1 MQQNFVG
8 EVLYYTFPEFDKYD
22 DIVHAF
28 SSREGGVSGGFYRT
42 MNLGINTEDS
52 MENVL
57 ENYRIF
63 CDTLHLDVNKV
74 VIGQLTHEANIRN
87 VTEEDAGCGL
97 LKPFTYERID
107 GLLTNVPGLVL
118 TATFADCVPV
128 YFYDPVKKVV
138 GIAHSGWRGTVKEI
152 AGKMV
157 ERMVSDYDCD
167 VKDIVAGIGPSI
179 GMCCFEVDED
189 VFYDFTDLTYLGD
202 GWYYEK
208 ENGHYDIDLWR
219 VIWATLTDRGV
230 LPENIT
236 ISGICTCCN
245 RDVLFSHRATK
256 GRRGTMAGVIS
267 IKEK

>member
-1 MQQNFVG
+1 M
-8 EVLYYTFPEFDKYD
+8 
-22 DIVHAF
+22 
-28 SSREGGVSGGFYRT
+28 
-42 MNLGINTEDS
+42 
-52 MENVL
+52 
-57 ENYRIF
+57 
-63 CDTLHLDVNKV
+63 
-74 VIGQLTHEANIRN
+74 
-87 VTEEDAGCGL
+87 
-97 LKPFTYERID
+97 
-107 GLLTNVPGLVL
+107 

-138 GIAHSGWRGTVKEI
+138 GMAHSGWRGTVKEI

-157 ERMVSDYDCD
+157 ERMVSDYGCD
-167 VKDIVAGIGPSI
+167 VRDIVAGIGPSI

-219 VIWATLTDRGV
+219 VIWCTLTNRGV

-245 RDVLFSHRATK
+245 HDVLFSHRATK

-267 IKEK
+267 LKEK

>member
-1 MQQNFVG
+1 MQQQFDN
-8 EVLYYTFPEFDKYD
+8 EVMYYTFPQLQEYD
-22 DIVHAF
+22 DIIHAF
-28 SSREGGVSGGFYRT
+28 SSREGGVSSGFYRT
-42 MNLGINTEDS
+42 MNLGIRTEDN

-63 CDTLHLDVNKV
+63 CDTIHVDLNKV
-74 VIGQLTHEANIRN
+74 VLAPLSHGDSIRN
-87 VTEEDAGCGL
+87 VTAEDAGCGL
-97 LKPFTYERID
+97 LKPFTYENVD

-157 ERMVSDYDCD
+157 DRMVADYGSD

-219 VIWATLTDRGV
+219 VIWSTLTERGV
-230 LPENIT
+230 SPEHIY

-245 RDVLFSHRATK
+245 RNVLFSHRATK
-256 GRRGTMAGVIS
+256 GRRGTMAGMIAL
-267 IKEK
+267 KEK